1 MNGFPNYGSYFNP
14 FASPQYMNNNM
25 MQMPQQQ
32 ISNMQA
38 QQMQQQPQ
46 MFNNQNMALNQLNG
60 KIVENKDIVSVT
72 EIPVGG
78 YGFFPKADLSE
89 IYLKMWNSSGT
100 TDTIIFRPVAKENPQ
115 DKTDTINKI
124 LEKIDNLENKISS
137 IFSNNSLTFQ
147 NSISSPNEIKEI
159 PQQQSAIKEVTA
171 NAY

>member
-60 KIVENKDIVSVT
+60 KIVEKKAIYYCSVVEEREDSKNKETSMD
-72 EIPVGG
+72 G
-78 YGFFPKADLSE
+78 
-89 IYLKMWNSSGT
+89 KMIT
-100 TDTIIFRPVAKENPQ
+100 TDV
-115 DKTDTINKI
+115 
-124 LEKIDNLENKISS
+124 
-137 IFSNNSLTFQ
+137 
-147 NSISSPNEIKEI
+147 IK
-159 PQQQSAIKEVTA
+159 
-171 NAY
+171 

>member
-60 KIVENKDIVSVT
+60 KIVEKKQ
-72 EIPVGG
+72 
-78 YGFFPKADLSE
+78 Y
-89 IYLKMWNSSGT
+89 
-100 TDTIIFRPVAKENPQ
+100 IIALLQKKE
-115 DKTDTINKI
+115 KTLRIKKH
-124 LEKIDNLENKISS
+124 LWMEK
-137 IFSNNSLTFQ
+137 
-147 NSISSPNEIKEI
+147 
-159 PQQQSAIKEVTA
+159 
-171 NAY
+171 

>member
-100 TDTIIFRPVAKENPQ
+100 TDMDGKMITTDVIKQKKWERL
-115 DKTDTINKI
+115 DKS
-124 LEKIDNLENKISS
+124 LSHFFYS
-137 IFSNNSLTFQ
+137 QFNSLFVD
-147 NSISSPNEIKEI
+147 I
-159 PQQQSAIKEVTA
+159 
-171 NAY
+171 